1 MAYREPSDRVDG
13 IDPEATAIAE
23 LNRRA
28 RRLRAMIHVPTLLVG
43 IVLGGVLYGVL
54 RDWQFETRGAH
65 IPWLTGVMSF
75 VPTFGGSFW
84 LAPRLADAVARPA
97 LARWRAEL
105 TKKYDLDPA
114 EFAELTRLLD

>member
-1 MAYREPSDRVDG
+1 M
-13 IDPEATAIAE
+13 
-23 LNRRA
+23 
-28 RRLRAMIHVPTLLVG
+28 MIHLPTLLLG
-43 IVLGGVLYGVL
+43 IVAGGVLYTVL

-84 LAPRLADAVARPA
+84 LAPRLADVVVRPA

-105 TKKYDLDPA
+105 AKKYELDPA